1 MNKTTLL
8 QAQAKEVIEMK
19 FNGKSFFG
27 RNVHITSNNSNS
39 TITIDGVVVE
49 SGKLPKIQIE
59 VLGSCDSIETASGDI
74 TVHNAAQTIKTMSGD
89 VTCGAVYGP
98 VSTMSGD
105 VKCGDVSGH
114 ISTMSGDVR
123 RNSKG

>member
-27 RNVHITSNNSNS
+27 RNVHITSHNSNS

-49 SGKLPKIQIE
+49 STNSPKIKVEI
-59 VLGSCDSIETASGDI
+59 LGGCDSIETAAGNV
-74 TVHNAAQTIKTMSGD
+74 TVNGPAQKVKTMSGD
-89 VTCGAVYGP
+89 VTCEDVYGS

-105 VKCGDVSGH
+105 VKCGDISGH
-114 ISTMSGDVR
+114 VSTMSGDVR
-123 RNSKG
+123 CNSKG